1 MASHLRVIGWTCVS
15 FAKAVASTL
24 QPGGSFNIQDIPKP
38 NLYIKESSVYDDTFM
53 AVTVF
58 QNLRENGNQT
68 SMIYV

>member
-24 QPGGSFNIQDIPKP
+24 QPGGSFNVQDTPKP
-38 NLYIKESSVYDDTFM
+38 NLYIKESVYDDTFM

-58 QNLRENGNQT
+58 PNLRESGNQT
-68 SMIYV
+68 YQ